1 MAFSLLIRHN
11 HQLGCTRENNTREG
25 CHRYKLYTT
34 DGAVNCEYRD
44 ILQTIPRKHSCWF
57 NDETT
62 YVIKMKFHLFSI
74 SDSKY
79 ISFYVKVYF
88 ISKSETF
95 FSGFFFSSARG
106 EGLHLACLSHTSIHC
121 LKITSQ
127 GYWFY
132 KFLKMKLEMYALCML
147 KHGFITNTK
156 CLILISNFKIF
167 RTFNVVFAC

>member
-1 MAFSLLIRHN
+1 MTFSLLIRHN

-95 FSGFFFSSARG
+95 FSGFFFFVGSRRG
-106 EGLHLACLSHTSIHC
+106 TTSRLSFTYIHTLFENNLSRI
-121 LKITSQ
+121 
-127 GYWFY
+127 
-132 KFLKMKLEMYALCML
+132 
-147 KHGFITNTK
+147 
-156 CLILISNFKIF
+156 LILQVLKDEIRDARIVYAETWLHYQYEVFNSHFKLQNISNI
-167 RTFNVVFAC
+167 